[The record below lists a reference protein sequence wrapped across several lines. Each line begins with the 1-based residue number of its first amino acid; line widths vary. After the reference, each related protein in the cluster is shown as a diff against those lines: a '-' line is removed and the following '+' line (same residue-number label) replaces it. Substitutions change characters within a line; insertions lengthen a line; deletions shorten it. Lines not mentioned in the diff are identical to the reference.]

1 MHRIIRCRRR
11 ALGVCTNNVVGL
23 DNDADAD
30 DDDDVERFIIGIR
43 PPIEPIDRLPLVLL

>member
-1 MHRIIRCRRR
+1 MHRIIRRRCRR
-11 ALGVCTNNVVGL
+11 ALGVRKSVAGL
-23 DNDADAD
+23 DNDAD